1 MANRGRASALGTG
14 AVRVVV
20 VGGGISG
27 LAAAH
32 RLIELSVGWPVPL
45 ELVLFESRDRLGGI
59 IATERAGGCI
69 IEAGPDAFLT
79 EKPWG
84 VALCERLGLAD
95 RLIPTR
101 ESPRRTFV
109 LHRGR
114 LEPLPD
120 GFALLGP
127 SRLGPVL
134 RSPLLSW
141 RGRLR
146 LAMDLVLP
154 RGRVDGDESVGAFV
168 ARRFGR
174 EVLDRVVQPLVSAVY
189 TADPRAISLSA
200 TMPRFREME
209 RRHRS
214 IAWALARSATR
225 RRDAEGSGPRWSL
238 FVTLAGG
245 MQDLVES
252 LARRLPASAVRLRQ
266 GVTAVVPSDGPRR
279 WRVDLAGGGTMA
291 ADGVIVATPAPQTAR
306 LVAAL
311 DPDLGRLCEA
321 IPYASSATVTLAYR
335 RADIGHP
342 LDGFGFVVPRSAGRA
357 ILAGT
362 FSSVKFPD
370 RAPEGQALLRA
381 FLGGALQQG
390 LLDRDDDALA
400 AAAEQDLADVLDIR
414 ARPILIRVHRHP
426 AAMPQYLIGHQER
439 VSAITAQASRHAGLA
454 LAGAAYWGVGIP
466 DCIRSGEEAAE
477 RVLEG
482 VTGGASP
489 GAVARPRQ

>member
-1 MANRGRASALGTG
+1 MANRGGASEAG
-14 AVRVVV
+14 AVRIVV
-20 VGGGISG
+20 VGGGVAG
-27 LAAAH
+27 RAAAH
-32 RLIELSVGWPVPL
+32 RLIEVGAAGQIPVEPF
-45 ELVLFESRDRLGGI
+45 LFESRDRLGGI
-59 IATERAGGCI
+59 IATERTGGCI
-69 IEAGPDAFLT
+69 IEGGPDAFLT
-79 EKPWG
+79 EKPWA

-101 ESPRRTFV
+101 EAPRRTFV

-141 RGRLR
+141 RGKLR

-189 TADPRAISLSA
+189 TADPSAISLAA

-225 RRDAEGSGPRWSL
+225 RRDAQGSGPRWSL
-238 FVTLAGG
+238 FVTPSGG

-252 LARRLPASAVRLRQ
+252 VARRL
-266 GVTAVVPSDGPRR
+266 
-279 WRVDLAGGGTMA
+279 
-291 ADGVIVATPAPQTAR
+291 
-306 LVAAL
+306 
-311 DPDLGRLCEA
+311 
-321 IPYASSATVTLAYR
+321 
-335 RADIGHP
+335 
-342 LDGFGFVVPRSAGRA
+342 PRSAGRS

-362 FSSVKFPD
+362 FSSVKFPG
-370 RAPEGQALLRA
+370 RAPDGQALLRA
-381 FLGGALQQG
+381 FFGDALHHG
-390 LLDRDDDALA
+390 LLDRDDVALA
-400 AAAEQDLADVLDIR
+400 AAAERDLGDVLDIR
-414 ARPILIRVHRHP
+414 ARPFLVRVHRHP
-426 AAMPQYLIGHQER
+426 AAMPQYLVGHQER
-439 VSAITAQASRHAGLA
+439 VSAIAAQASRHAGLA
-454 LAGAAYWGVGIP
+454 LAGAAYGGVGIP
-466 DCIRSGEEAAE
+466 DCVRSGEEAAE

-482 VTGGASP
+482 VAGASIP
-489 GAVARPRQ
+489 GALARPRR

>member
-1 MANRGRASALGTG
+1 MANRGGASEAG
-14 AVRVVV
+14 AVRIVV
-20 VGGGISG
+20 VGGGIAG

-32 RLIELSVGWPVPL
+32 RLIEVGAAGQIPVEPF
-45 ELVLFESRDRLGGI
+45 LFESRDRLGGI
-59 IATERAGGCI
+59 IATERTGGCI
-69 IEAGPDAFLT
+69 IEGGPDAFLT
-79 EKPWG
+79 EKPWA

-101 ESPRRTFV
+101 EAPRRTFV

-134 RSPLLSW
+134 RTPLLSW
-141 RGRLR
+141 RGKLR

-189 TADPRAISLSA
+189 TADPSAISLAA

-238 FVTLAGG
+238 FVTPSGG

-252 LARRLPASAVRLRQ
+252 VARRLPPSAVRLRQ
-266 GVTAVVPSDGPRR
+266 GVAAVVRPNGARM
-279 WRVDLAGGGTMA
+279 WRVDLADGTAIA
-291 ADGVIVATPAPQTAR
+291 ADGVILATPAHHTAR
-306 LVAAL
+306 LVAGL

-321 IPYASSATVTLAYR
+321 IPYASSAAVTLAYR
-335 RADIGHP
+335 RADVGHA
-342 LDGFGFVVPRSAGRA
+342 LDGFGVVVPRSAGRS
-357 ILAGT
+357 ILAAT
-362 FSSVKFPD
+362 FSSVKFPG
-370 RAPEGQALLRA
+370 RAPDGQALLRA
-381 FLGGALQQG
+381 FLGGALVHG

-400 AAAEQDLADVLDIR
+400 AAAEQDLGDVLDIR
-414 ARPILIRVHRHP
+414 ARPLLVRVHRHP
-426 AAMPQYLIGHQER
+426 AAMPQYLVGHQER
-439 VSAITAQASRHAGLA
+439 VRAIAAQASRHAGLA
-454 LAGAAYWGVGIP
+454 LAGAAYGGVGIP
-466 DCIRSGEEAAE
+466 DCVRSGEEAAE

-482 VTGGASP
+482 VAGASIP
-489 GAVARPRQ
+489 GALARPRR